1 MICRMLFVVSDNFK
15 FYSSLQT
22 LMSVPVLLVRT
33 AVTVQIW
40 STATP
45 VSVHLVIQVCS
56 VREVRLVQLKRAFN
70 RIF

>member
-1 MICRMLFVVSDNFK
+1 MLFAVSENFK
-15 FYSSLQT
+15 FYSSSQT
-22 LMSVPVLLVRT
+22 LTSVSVLPVRTVVPV
-33 AVTVQIW
+33 QIR